1 MDEKY
6 LELEI
11 KISYLEDYVKQMNDV
26 ILDHTTT
33 IDRLVEVNNQ
43 LREKVSL
50 LEENI
55 KETGDNTPPP
65 HY

>member
-6 LELEI
+6 LDLEI

-33 IDRLVEVNNQ
+33 IDRLIEVNNQ